1 MPKTQRQRQR
11 RHNGKLSRRMKK
23 RGGVK
28 KIVSMNSILGKPL
41 VVRPVFMER
50 LPPSSRTK
58 YTSIGNKTEFTIPT
72 REGDTKFTVDKEL
85 DEANQHRAY
94 DHFNKK
100 YKHLQTYFSSVLGE
114 VNGKSYLKSLG
125 HDAHWVC
132 IKVNPIAA
140 GWHESSGKWTMRP
153 KIVECG
159 QLITDE
165 FVSGPTWT
173 NWIST
178 QNDKNTFCVPNNYKK
193 MLLQEQLSVADR
205 H

>member
-28 KIVSMNSILGKPL
+28 KRVVSVSSILGKEKA
-41 VVRPVFMER
+41 RPGFMER
-50 LPPSSRTK
+50 LPPSRTIYSSVGK
-58 YTSIGNKTEFTIPT
+58 HTKFTI
-72 REGDTKFTVDKEL
+72 GDTKFTVDKEL
-85 DEANQHRAY
+85 DEEKQRTAY
-94 DHFNKK
+94 VDFNKK
-100 YKHLQTYFSSVLGE
+100 YKHLQTYFRFVLEE
-114 VNGKSYLKSLG
+114 VDDGKSYLKSLG
-125 HDAHWVC
+125 HDGQWVC

-165 FVSGPTWT
+165 FVSGSEWPQ
-173 NWIST
+173 WISDR
-178 QNDKNTFCVPNNYKK
+178 NDENTFCVPKNYKK
-193 MLLQEQLSVADR
+193 MLLQEQLSAADR